1 MNIKAQK
8 NKDMMQEQPYAQIAL
23 KRMGAIPKNFLVYRA
38 EWLGAEKDPKDWVE
52 MKVTGAQFREAKR
65 GPNKGE
71 LCIKVPHTDRVA
83 YVTEAEIKI
92 FEKNQKNA
100 KH

>member
-1 MNIKAQK
+1 MNIKAQTHK
-8 NKDMMQEQPYAQIAL
+8 NVMQKQPYAQIAL
-23 KRMGAIPKNFLVYRA
+23 KRMGAVPENFLVYRA
-38 EWLGAEKDPKDWVE
+38 EWLGTEKDPKDWVE

-83 YVTEAEIKI
+83 YVTEAEMKS
-92 FEKNQKNA
+92 FEEKQKNA
-100 KH
+100 RH